1 MIDLIKIIFGSGMF
15 IPHGHCYLWKPELV
29 WLHIWS
35 DSLTALAYYSI
46 PLTLFYFVRKRQDL
60 PFNWIFLLFASFITA
75 CGTTH
80 ILEVW
85 TLWHPSYWLSG
96 VLKAGTAIVSL
107 YTAMMMVFL
116 VPKALA
122 IPSPAQLEAAN
133 QKLQQEIAE
142 HQQTEALLQQS
153 EARYRAVV
161 EDQTELI
168 CRFLPNGTLTF
179 TNSAYCHYFGRT
191 QAELIQ
197 HSYLPIVLEEDLIKV
212 DGQLHKLNQENP
224 VTTIT
229 SQVVRPNGVR
239 TQQWI
244 VQAICS
250 QQGQIVEFQAVGRD
264 ITELKQTEE
273 RLQQSEERLNTIV
286 TNISDGILVL
296 NTYGDIRFANPAVS
310 RLFGQTLND
319 RLLGVP
325 IGEVSELEISSAD
338 GTLKVVEMR
347 SMAAEWMGEQ
357 VYILALRDITDRKQ
371 SEITLHQINQKL
383 AREIAERQQAE
394 VALRES
400 EERFQAFMNHNP
412 ALCWITDAN
421 GRLLYVNPTYAQT
434 VNLRDDFALD
444 GSNCPIHPSEFFQ
457 QYLHNIRRVVETQQV
472 LETIEAYINVE
483 GSVNE
488 ALVYKFPIPNSSGQC
503 LVGGVAIDI
512 TERNRMEKALQESE
526 ERLQLALEASGDG
539 LWDWNIDAGELYYS
553 PRYLAMLGYEVG
565 ELTQALSSW
574 EQLVHPQDMPQVQV
588 ILEAHLHDGSKPYKI
603 DYRVQTKLGEWK
615 WINAYGKVMVRDGQG
630 NPLRM
635 VGIARDISDR
645 KQAEEALRQSEAKN
659 RAMLAAIPDLLLR
672 VKRDGTCL
680 DFIQPTTAQSGT
692 FMPISTHLS
701 DVLPPEL
708 LQYQLQRLEQALAT
722 GELQIWEHQFLKGS
736 KLCDEEVRLVPCGD
750 DEVLVIV
757 RDISDRKQAEKQ
769 LELQSIIV
777 KNMAGG
783 ICLVKATDG
792 IIVYT
797 NPKFDQIFGYDPNEL
812 NGQHVSKLNYEDM
825 QANTQTVAQ
834 CLMDEVITYGEATYE
849 VYNVKKNGTPFWCR
863 ATSSIFEHPEHGMV
877 IVAVQQDIT
886 EQRQAEAQIK
896 TSLKEKE
903 ILLKEIH
910 HRVKNNLQIIYSL
923 LRLQQRSLKDP
934 QAAASLLDSQNR
946 IEAIALIHEKL
957 YRAGNLARVDFA
969 DYISGV
975 MSNLLSS
982 YNTQSKNITL
992 DIELGSILLDIDRAI
1007 SCGMIINELVSNSL
1021 KYAFPSDEIGHIQV
1035 RFHTDEYFNV
1045 TLMVKDDG
1053 IGLAP
1058 DFNLSQ
1064 TDSLGLQ
1071 LVQDF
1076 VDQLK
1081 GTIQINCNNGTEFR
1095 IIFPGNEVG

>member
-1 MIDLIKIIFGSGMF
+1 MIDLIKLVLDSGSF
-15 IPHGHCYLWKPELV
+15 IPHGHCYLWKPGLL
-29 WLHIWS
+29 WLHILS

-46 PLTLFYFVRKRQDL
+46 PLTLFHFARKRQDL
-60 PFNWIFLLFASFITA
+60 PFNWIFLLFATFITA

-80 ILEVW
+80 LLDVW
-85 TLWHPSYWLSG
+85 TLWHPIYWVSG
-96 VLKAGTAIVSL
+96 TLKGVTAIVSL
-107 YTAMMMVFL
+107 YTAMMMVSL

-122 IPSPAQLEAAN
+122 LPSAAQLEAAN

-142 HQQTEALLQQS
+142 RQQTEALLQQS
-153 EARYRAVV
+153 EARYRAIV

-191 QAELIQ
+191 QEELIQ
-197 HSYLPIVLEEDLIKV
+197 HSYLPVVLEEDLVKAE
-212 DGQLHKLNQENP
+212 GYLHQLSQAAP

-229 SQVVRPNGVR
+229 SQVIRPNGVR

-244 VQAICS
+244 VQAIFN
-250 QQGQIVEFQAVGRD
+250 QQGQTVEFQAVGRD

-296 NTYGDIRFANPAVS
+296 STSGEIRFANPAVVH
-310 RLFGQTLND
+310 LFGQQLND
-319 RLLGVP
+319 RPFGIPSGAVSE
-325 IGEVSELEISSAD
+325 IEVSSQD
-338 GTLKVVEMR
+338 GTLKVIEMK
-347 SMAAEWMGEQ
+347 SIAAEWMGEQ
-357 VYILALRDITDRKQ
+357 VYILALRDVTERKH
-371 SEITLHQINQKL
+371 SELASHQLNQKL

-394 VALRES
+394 IALRES

-412 ALCWITDAN
+412 ALCWITAAN
-421 GRLLYVNPTYAQT
+421 GRLLYFNPTYAQT
-434 VNLRDDFALD
+434 LNLPNDYVAGNSDRSLYPSQFA
-444 GSNCPIHPSEFFQ
+444 Q
-457 QYLHNIRRVVETQQV
+457 QYLHNIQHVAQTQQV
-472 LETIEAYINVE
+472 LKVIEPYVSAD
-483 GSVNE
+483 GSMGE
-488 ALVYKFPIPNSSGQC
+488 ALVYKFPIPNRSGQC

-512 TERNRMEKALQESE
+512 TERNQMEKALQESE

-539 LWDWNIDAGELYYS
+539 LWDWNIVTGELYYS
-553 PRYLAMLGYEVG
+553 PRYLEMLGYEVG
-565 ELTQALSSW
+565 ELAEVLTGW
-574 EQLVHPQDMPQVQV
+574 EQLVHPQDMPQVQN
-588 ILEAHLHDGSKPYKI
+588 ILEAHLQDGSIPYKI
-603 DYRVQTKLGEWK
+603 DYRVQTKSGEWK
-615 WINAYGKVMVRDGQG
+615 WINAYGKVMVRDRQG
-630 NPLRM
+630 HPLRM
-635 VGIARDISDR
+635 VGIGRDISDR
-645 KQAEEALRQSEAKN
+645 KRAEEALRQSEAKN

-680 DFIQPTTAQSGT
+680 DFIQPTNTQSGT
-692 FMPISTHLS
+692 FIPINKHLAE
-701 DVLPPEL
+701 VLPPQL

-722 GELQIWEHQFLKGS
+722 GQLQIWEHQFIKGS
-736 KLCDEEVRLVPCGD
+736 RLCDEEVRLVPYGE

-757 RDISDRKQAEKQ
+757 RDISDRKQTEKQ

-792 IIVYT
+792 MIVYT
-797 NPKFDQIFGYDPNEL
+797 NPKFEQIFGYNPNEL
-812 NGQHVSKLNYEDM
+812 NGQHVSNLNYEDV
-825 QANTQTVAQ
+825 QTNTRKIAQ
-834 CLMDEVITYGEATYE
+834 SIISKIISYGEATYE
-849 VYNVKKNGTPFWCR
+849 VRNRKKDGTLFWCR

-877 IVAVQQDIT
+877 IVTVQQNIT
-886 EQRQAEAQIK
+886 EQKQAEEQIK
-896 TSLKEKE
+896 ASLKEKE

-910 HRVKNNLQIIYSL
+910 HRVKNNLQIIYSM

-957 YRAGNLARVDFA
+957 YRTENLAQVDFSE
-969 DYISGV
+969 YISGV

-992 DIELGSILLDIDRAI
+992 EIKLDPIFLDIDRAI

-1021 KYAFPSDEIGHIQV
+1021 KYAFPTTEMGQIQV
-1035 RFHTDEYFNV
+1035 RFQADEQFNI
-1045 TLMVKDDG
+1045 TLIVNDDG
-1053 IGLAP
+1053 VGLAP
-1058 DFNLSQ
+1058 DFDLSQ
-1064 TDSLGLQ
+1064 ADSLGLQ

-1076 VDQLK
+1076 VEQLK
-1081 GTIQINCNNGTEFR
+1081 GTIQINCSHGTEFS
-1095 IIFPGNEVG
+1095 ITFPGREA